1 MYELIYR
8 VKRKLTCLIT
18 GKLYSLSFNS
28 FGRKSTIYQ
37 PDLLQGVRYF
47 EIGENTHIQ
56 KGLWALALKI
66 NSKSPLLKIGSNV
79 YIGRYC
85 HLVSVSELII
95 ENDALIADKVYIS
108 DNVHEYTNINKAIA
122 KQPVALKREVRIGQ
136 GCWIG
141 ENVSII
147 GANVGKNSVVAANS
161 VVVKDVPD
169 YTVVAGV
176 PARVIKK
183 YCFERKEWIAETN
196 Q

>member
-1 MYELIYR
+1 MCR
-8 VKRKLTCLIT
+8 VKRKLTCVISS
-18 GKLYSLSFNS
+18 KFYSLSFNS
-28 FGRKSTIYQ
+28 FGRKSTIYK
-37 PDLLQGVRYF
+37 PDILQGIKYF
-47 EIGENTHIQ
+47 EVGENTHIQ
-56 KGLWALALKI
+56 NGLWALALKI
-66 NSKSPLLKIGSNV
+66 SDKAPVLKVGNNV

-95 ENDALIADKVYIS
+95 EDDALIADKVYIS
-108 DNVHEYTNINKAIA
+108 DNMHEYNNINIPIS
-122 KQPVALKREVRIGQ
+122 KQPIAFKREVRVGK

-147 GANVGKNSVVAANS
+147 GANIGRNSVIAANS

-183 YCFERKEWIAETN
+183 YCFERKKWIN
-196 Q
+196 QASN